1 MFEFTVYSKLIV
13 GSPKVND
20 QSSDDLNGHQI
31 LLYWPLGGFFLF
43 LKSKSFSYEV
53 WSELLSACVWKS
65 LFPVLWNY
73 PGIILQCHIVA

>member
-53 WSELLSACVWKS
+53 
-65 LFPVLWNY
+65 
-73 PGIILQCHIVA
+73 